1 MSDINSIAAGAVAN
15 YQKALATVAN
25 NIANVDSE
33 GYSRQEVSLSE
44 NTPTKFGTSFF
55 GTGARLDGV
64 KRLYDGF
71 IENSLRN
78 STSDLGQQ
86 GPMVDYSNRI
96 LNILGS
102 ETVGLTSALDQFFN
116 SARELSTDPASL
128 IRRTVFLSDSEN
140 LTSRFK
146 DISSQMD
153 LIVDETK
160 EAINSDILKLNVYAE
175 QLTLVNKQLAATK
188 ILTRQPLQ
196 LLDERDLILRNM
208 AEVAKIKV
216 NESPNGS
223 VDVSLGANFAGGVIV
238 SGLDFDKLV
247 ATFDEANIGKVDLQL
262 GQYQKTVETVSGI
275 GGGSLGGM
283 LSFRKT
289 LLEPT
294 FRELDDLAKT
304 LVNEVNELHKKGLDL
319 NGNKGKD
326 FFRIDPELKVIHSEL
341 GSDVRLSPVVIDPLA
356 INANDIEFQFDAEA
370 GQVSN
375 LTLDGQYRKGDVIE
389 VTLNGSTIKYT
400 VPFLGIEDVGSMVD
414 LEEIRDGLFQ
424 FLDANYGQTLTLTKE
439 SDRQINIRSE
449 EFGFFSL
456 SPGTLSSEGL
466 INTTTQRGLWQAT
479 DKASGIKVVGVES
492 ININGLNIAFTGNPS
507 DGEILYLNSE
517 NRPAAGINVAIENPE
532 LVAAA
537 GDFRIIDSEENPSG
551 VNANIDVDV
560 NLIMEDQGSN
570 INNVLVNQNFGE
582 LDSIFK
588 NYDKPTLP
596 PVSVIPAG
604 FQDIQIII
612 TPEDIDKPVDL
623 QLLTRDGNHIAGNKF
638 GDKKVALEE
647 ERIGRKLTEV
657 EQIPIRERAGREFLE
672 SAFEA
677 EVGFVEGS
685 SYSDKY
691 FDVFGPDSYRD
702 MDVFYGLKALPDALP
717 ELGLDHVIDSGKFTL
732 GATKSEPINRSE
744 PGIGFTEETFTL
756 NGKALTA
763 LEIATSDTM
772 EASDIRRWLKPQAE
786 EFGIR
791 VEASSE
797 IKITSAQIIPRSGLK
812 INGTQVLAED
822 TVLKSSTDDD
832 VAAEL
837 RTRPDSIREIRDAI
851 NLQTSITGVAAYMD
865 TDGNL
870 VLGNQ
875 TGKNIDIAGVSAANI
890 LGITAKEYFGELE
903 LTRLVDQA
911 RVFASEMDFTE
922 GLTLNNVIVGTE
934 GSFSDIDDVK
944 DAINELAKTDY
955 RLNQVTAYLDTSGA
969 LVIGTSNTDG
979 IVLAGKNVLNL
990 SPGSYIRDLEQA
1002 KTTNDGLPA
1011 EIRLGFGSRGTPSDL
1026 KRLGFDTSL
1035 YIKGSSPED
1044 ILVFADGDSSF
1055 SLAAAYKETEVD
1067 RIQLL
1072 RENPFEIV
1080 FNSDTRYQ
1088 IIDKGTETI
1097 LAERDFDILK
1107 GISYQ
1112 NLKITLSGPPAMGD
1126 RYVVDGNIDGIGNNQ
1141 NIIAISDLEKKKVT
1155 GVNQGLT
1162 LSEGYDGMVTSI
1174 GNYSQRASV
1183 SKEALKV
1190 IYDESVSK
1198 RDQVSGVSLDQEAA
1212 DLVRYQQAYQA
1223 SAKVMQTAGILFD
1236 AIVAIR

>member
-71 IENSLRN
+71 IEESLRN

-86 GPMVDYSNRI
+86 DPMVDYSNRI
-96 LNILGS
+96 INILGS

-116 SARELSTDPASL
+116 SARELSTDSASL

-160 EAINSDILKLNVYAE
+160 EAINSDILKLNVFAE
-175 QLTLVNKQLAATK
+175 QLTLVNRQLAATK

-196 LLDERDLILRNM
+196 LLDERDQILRNM

-216 NESPNGS
+216 KEAPNGS
-223 VDVSLGANFAGGVIV
+223 VGVSLGSNFAGGVMV
-238 SGLDFDKLV
+238 SGLEFDKLV
-247 ATFDEANIGKVDLQL
+247 ATFDDSNIAKIDLQL
-262 GQYQKTVETVSGI
+262 GQYKKTVETVSGI
-275 GGGSLGGM
+275 GGGSLGGL

-294 FRELDDLAKT
+294 FRELDELAKT
-304 LVNEVNELHKKGLDL
+304 LVHEVNEVHKKGLDL

-326 FFRIDPELKVIHSEL
+326 FFKIDPELVVVHTEL
-341 GSDVRLSPVVIDPLA
+341 GSNVRLTPVIIDQLA
-356 INANDIEFQFDAEA
+356 INANDIEFKFDAEA

-375 LTLDGQYRKGDVIE
+375 LSLDGQYRKGDVVE
-389 VTLNGSTIKYT
+389 LTLNGSTIKFT
-400 VPFLGIEDVGSMVD
+400 VPFLGIEDVGNKVT
-414 LEEIRDGLFQ
+414 LEETRNELFQ
-424 FLDANYGQTLTLTKE
+424 FLDANYGQTLKLSKE
-439 SDRQINIRSE
+439 SDRQINIKSE

-456 SPGTLSSEGL
+456 SPSALSTEGL
-466 INTTTQRGLWQAT
+466 INSTTQRGLWEAT
-479 DKASGIKVVGVES
+479 DQTTGSKVVGVES
-492 ININGLNIAFTGNPS
+492 ININGLNIAFKGNPK
-507 DGEILYLNSE
+507 DGEILNLKSE
-517 NRPAAGINVAIENPE
+517 NRPAAGINVAFENPA

-537 GDFRIIDSEENPSG
+537 SDFRVIDNEENPSG
-551 VNANIDVDV
+551 VNALVDIDA
-560 NLIMEDQGSN
+560 DQVMQDESSN
-570 INNVLVNQNFGE
+570 INNILINQNFSE
-582 LDSIFK
+582 LDSLFK
-588 NYDKPTLP
+588 KYDKPTLP
-596 PVSVIPAG
+596 PVSIIPAG
-604 FQDIQIII
+604 YTDIQIII
-612 TPEDIDKPVDL
+612 TPGNMDKPVDL
-623 QLLTRDGNHIAGNKF
+623 QLLTRDGNHIVGNKF

-647 ERIGRKLTEV
+647 ERIGRKLTDV

-672 SAFEA
+672 SAYEA
-677 EVGFVEGS
+677 EVGLTPGS
-685 SYSDKY
+685 TYSDKY
-691 FDVFGPDSYRD
+691 FDATGPDNYRD
-702 MDVFYGLKALPDALP
+702 MDVFYGLKALPEALP

-732 GATKSEPINRSE
+732 GVAKSEPINRSE
-744 PGIGFTEETFTL
+744 LGLGFAEETFTL

-763 LEIATSDTM
+763 LEIDAADTM

-786 EFGIR
+786 EFGIK
-791 VEASSE
+791 VEATSE
-797 IKITSAQIIPRSGLK
+797 IKITSAQIVPRSGLK
-812 INGTQVLAED
+812 INGTQILAED
-822 TVLKSSTDDD
+822 TVLKSADTDD
-832 VAAEL
+832 VSAEL
-837 RTRPDSIREIRDAI
+837 RTRPDSVREIRDAI
-851 NLQTSITGVAAYMD
+851 NLQTNITGVAAYMD
-865 TDGNL
+865 PDGNL

-875 TGKNIDIAGVSAANI
+875 TGKNINIAGVSAANV

-903 LTRLVDQA
+903 LTRVVDQV
-911 RVFASEMDFTE
+911 RVFSGEMQFTE
-922 GLTLNNVIVGTE
+922 GLTINNVIVGTS
-934 GSFSDIDDVK
+934 GSFADIDDVK
-944 DAINELAKTDY
+944 DAINESAKIDY

-969 LVIGTSNTDG
+969 LVIGTTNDEG

-990 SPGSYIRDLEQA
+990 NPGKYVRDLEKA

-1011 EIRLGFGSRGTPSDL
+1011 EIRIGFGGRGSPADL

-1035 YIKGSSPED
+1035 YIKGSAPED
-1044 ILVFADGDSSF
+1044 MLVFADGDGPF
-1055 SLAAAYKETEVD
+1055 SLAAAYKNTEAD

-1072 RENPFEIV
+1072 RENPLEIV
-1080 FNSDTRYQ
+1080 FISDSRYQ
-1088 IIDKGTETI
+1088 IIDIATETI
-1097 LAERDFDILK
+1097 LAERDFDILE
-1107 GISYQ
+1107 GISHQ
-1112 NLKITLSGPPAMGD
+1112 NLLISLSGPPAKGD
-1126 RYVVDGNIDGIGNNQ
+1126 RFSVDGNIDGIGNNQ
-1141 NIIAISDLEKKKVT
+1141 NIIAISGLEKKKVT
-1155 GVNQGLT
+1155 GTNQGLT
-1162 LSEGYDGMVTSI
+1162 ISEGYDGMVTSI
-1174 GNYSQRASV
+1174 GNYAQRASV
-1183 SKEALKV
+1183 SKEALTV
-1190 IYDESVSK
+1190 IYDEAVSK